1 MADAESIAML
11 AEALIGELIDA
22 GQTVATAESC
32 TGGWI
37 AKALTDVSGSS
48 AAFGYG
54 VVSYSNE
61 AKASLLGVGDESLR
75 DHGAVSEAV
84 VTQMAAGILR
94 LSGADLAVAVSG
106 IAGPDG
112 GTEEKPVGTVWL
124 AWAASTS
131 GGLVVD
137 TERRV
142 FDGDRDSVRVQTVI
156 LALQGLRERCR
167 KRG

>member
-1 MADAESIAML
+1 MADDESLQRL
-11 AEALIGELIDA
+11 AAAVVEDLTATGKA
-22 GQTVATAESC
+22 VATAESC

-37 AKALTDVSGSS
+37 AKSITDIPGSS
-48 AAFGYG
+48 AVFGYG

>member
-1 MADAESIAML
+1 MTDADSIAVL
-11 AEALIGELIDA
+11 ARALIGELIDA
-22 GQTVATAESC
+22 GQTVAAAESC

-54 VVSYSNE
+54 IVSYSNE
-61 AKASLLGVGDESLR
+61 AKVSLLGVERNTLR
-75 DHGAVSEAV
+75 DHGAVSKAV
-84 VTQMAAGILR
+84 VTQMAAGMLR

-112 GTEEKPVGTVWL
+112 GTDEKPVGSVWFS
-124 AWAASTS
+124 WAASTS
-131 GGLVVD
+131 DGPVIH
-137 TERRV
+137 TERRI
-142 FDGDRDSVRVQTVI
+142 FDGGRESVRTQAVI